1 MKINTKRTRKENLNM
16 LPDYAAGFNFHIRT
30 FSEDIFNPKLV
41 PSYVTN
47 ISVFYN
53 DEDNKKYFQYRDD
66 YGRNKSNKKH
76 SEQLTVDELINDDC
90 TSSAICKLS
99 KNCKRIIDDILM
111 PNFWKQGSAEFLQ
124 IIFLAIIDTNTQH
137 RTFSDVIKL
146 LSTATF
152 DKNGY
157 MDKDCNLA
165 KLLINFRNLCSQ
177 GSKEYE
183 QSEAILNI
191 PKETFKPIKQI
202 MIDKL
207 NPYKDE
213 VVE

>member
-76 SEQLTVDELINDDC
+76 SEQLTVDELINDDY
-90 TSSAICKLS
+90 TSSA
-99 KNCKRIIDDILM
+99 NCKRIIDDILM
-111 PNFWKQGSAEFLQ
+111 PNFWKQASAEFLQ
-124 IIFLAIIDTNTQH
+124 IIFLSIIHTDTQH
-137 RTFSDVIKL
+137 RTFADVIKL

-157 MDKDCNLA
+157 MDKDCDLA
-165 KLLINFRNLCSQ
+165 KLLINFRNLYSQ

-183 QSEAILNI
+183 QCKAILNI
-191 PKETFKPIKQI
+191 PKATFKPIKQI

-207 NPYKDE
+207 SPYKDE